1 MNRRIGKLISIL
13 HRKTQMYLDK
23 NLKTFNITASE
34 VPVLLPLY
42 HHDGTTQEELV
53 IHTGLDKSAVTRI
66 LQGLIKKGYVTKEKD
81 EHDLRCNRIYL
92 TPSAFSVQK
101 EIYDVLDG
109 LNYVIMHGFDEEEH
123 TKTYNLLERMVEN
136 IQGEK

>member
-13 HRKTQMYLDK
+13 HRKTQIYLDK
-23 NLKTFNITASE
+23 NLKSFNITASE

-42 HHDGTTQEELV
+42 HHDGMTQEELV
-53 IHTGLDKSAVTRI
+53 VHTGLDKSAVTRI

-81 EHDLRCNRIYL
+81 EHDLRYNRIHL
-92 TPSAFSVQK
+92 MPSAFTIQK
-101 EIYDVLDG
+101 ELYGVLDN
-109 LNYVIMHGFDEEEH
+109 LNHMIMHHFDDEER
-123 TKTYNLLERMVEN
+123 TKTYDLLERMVAN